1 MNIGFL
7 SRLLLFSLVV
17 AGCGVSTLTPG
28 KTSPGGGNQN
38 NPPPMTGS
46 GAGTTGPSGDT
57 GTMGGGG
64 QATMDPLPPVAT
76 GLVVAPEFASTYSIF
91 DLGPLPISEAQGF
104 VVATDDRDALLVSTW
119 FSGSHAAEEGLYR
132 VTVKRDSAGHIYQI
146 GTTAQL
152 VVPSVEA
159 LELTNGPGGQ
169 IFATTNEVTPTGSQL
184 TFMQFA
190 PALASHFEGTV
201 PIVSEVALNI
211 LFVPSPLPGAG
222 GTRFT
227 TVHNDPATMQTL
239 TNWYELGPSYT
250 VGQASFSSAN
260 MTVQLDGELGGMAYV
275 PAGSPGFSNPALM
288 MGSGWGVLPS
298 AGLERAWAFG
308 LDASGAPQASQR
320 HAFLQA
326 TVATGVPYLNAL
338 QFEPTT
344 GDFLFLYGGLH
355 VYEVRGFVPP
365 TIL

>member
-1 MNIGFL
+1 MKTDFFP
-7 SRLLLFSLVV
+7 RLVVCSLVL
-17 AGCGVSTLTPG
+17 AGCGVSTLDPG
-28 KTSPGGGNQN
+28 KTHSGGGGDQHD
-38 NPPPMTGS
+38 PPSMTGS
-46 GAGTTGPSGDT
+46 GGGTAAT
-57 GTMGGGG
+57 GGGG

-76 GLVVAPEFASTYSIF
+76 GIVVAPEFASTYSIF

-104 VVATDDRDALLVSTW
+104 IVPTDDRDALLVSTW
-119 FSGSHAAEEGLYR
+119 FSGSGAAEEGMYR
-132 VTVKRDSAGHIYQI
+132 VTVKRDSAGHIYQL

-159 LELTNGPGGQ
+159 FELTNGPGGQ
-169 IFATTNEVTPTGSQL
+169 IFATSNQVVPTGSAL
-184 TFMQFA
+184 PFFQFA
-190 PALASHFEGTV
+190 TGLSSHWQGTLPV
-201 PIVSEVALNI
+201 MSEVALNFA
-211 LFVPSPLPGAG
+211 FVPSNLPGAG
-222 GTRFT
+222 GARFS
-227 TVHNDPATMQTL
+227 TVHNELDPMTGMMKSITS
-239 TNWYELGPSYT
+239 WYELGPTYT
-250 VGQASFSSAN
+250 VGQASFSSA
-260 MTVQLDGELGGMAYV
+260 TLTAQLDGELGGMAYV
-275 PAGSPGFSNPALM
+275 PAGSPGFSNAAVM